1 MSCCCLK
8 SQDSLKLT
16 WVQTC
21 VGIGSKAVEMIPLRS
36 GGHGLC
42 LALPCL
48 LVSTTSSGW
57 LPGWLQ
63 YLAQSK
69 GKSWAWTATSGH
81 HAEQGMDVTCVITDT
96 GQVIPEGG
104 KDWAVLESRRGCPWT
119 VEVDVVLIILTLLC
133 ISPQCLLLSALIFP
147 TFCSESLH
155 LGLSWESW
163 ADPRV
168 GRWTSLTYELRAE

>member
-96 GQVIPEGG
+96 GQVIPKGG

-119 VEVDVVLIILTLLC
+119 VAVDIVLIILDTAVHQPTVPP
-133 ISPQCLLLSALIFP
+133 PQCPCFPHLLLWEFALG
-147 TFCSESLH
+147 SE
-155 LGLSWESW
+155 LGVLSR
-163 ADPRV
+163 P
-168 GRWTSLTYELRAE
+168 